1 MDRNRCW
8 SQGRERA
15 STPNTDFFKII
26 ELIIDVNIFIIIKLT
41 TNANAAVSHE
51 AICTIDDISCA
62 DISSEEVADRPN
74 ADARPIKRKPQ
85 VPVRHADR

>member
-51 AICTIDDISCA
+51 AICTINDVTFA
-62 DISSEEVADRPN
+62 NISSEEVTDRPN
-74 ADARPIKRKPQ
+74 ADARSIQRRPQ
-85 VPVRHADR
+85 VPVHHADR